1 MKLKLITLIFCYLL
15 GQFCV
20 AQTQSLQ
27 NDVSLDD
34 KYREDQFYIS
44 VTYNLLRNKPI
55 DFTQNGFSTGFSFG
69 FIRDMPINDRRNLA
83 VGLGLGLSANSYN
96 QNLVIDESGS
106 AYTYNLISDFEGDV
120 SKNKFYT
127 YVLELPLE
135 FRWRTS
141 TAEIYNFWRI
151 YTGFKVGYVFYDQ
164 SKLRSDL
171 KNLKISNNSD
181 FNSWQ
186 YGVILSAG
194 YNTWNFHFFY
204 RLNKLF
210 NDNAKLNVQP
220 IDLSELR
227 IGLIFYIL

>member
-1 MKLKLITLIFCYLL
+1 
-15 GQFCV
+15 
-20 AQTQSLQ
+20 
-27 NDVSLDD
+27 
-34 KYREDQFYIS
+34 
-44 VTYNLLRNKPI
+44 
-55 DFTQNGFSTGFSFG
+55 QNGFSTGFSFG

-96 QNLVIDESGS
+96 QNLVIEESGS

-120 SKNKFYT
+120 SKNKFST

-186 YGVILSAG
+186 YGITLSAG